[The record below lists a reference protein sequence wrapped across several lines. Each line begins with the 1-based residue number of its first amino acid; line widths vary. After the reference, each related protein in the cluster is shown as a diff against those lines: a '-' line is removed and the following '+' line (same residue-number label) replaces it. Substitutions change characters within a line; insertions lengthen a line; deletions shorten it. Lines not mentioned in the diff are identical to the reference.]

1 MSYVSDVPMISLFRD
16 IFFLSLYDQSKKM
29 PSLKD
34 EQALNVTHRL
44 TPSNGIFGTWLT
56 GGTLMT
62 SLKCVFFLMFT
73 AICHLV
79 SVEQK

>member
-1 MSYVSDVPMISLFRD
+1 MIKA
-16 IFFLSLYDQSKKM
+16 KKM

-79 SVEQK
+79 SVWSKNELQCSIIRLKATQKGGKVF